1 MENMSK
7 NQKIAMGAGLLMVIS
22 LFLPFMAFG
31 PISTSLMG
39 AGSFHSYVFLALG
52 GAGLYFNYNR
62 DTTKA
67 KYSYLA
73 AIGWFVLWIFINE
86 SGTKVFNF
94 AAIGFYLMI
103 ASMIVSYMYTNKLDS
118 GDSGE

>member
-1 MENMSK
+1 MSK
-7 NQKIAMGAGLLMVIS
+7 NQKIAMGAGLLMIIS
-22 LFLPFMAFG
+22 LFLPFMSFG

-39 AGSFHSYVFLALG
+39 AGSFHAYVFLALG
-52 GAGLYFNYNR
+52 GAGLFFNYKS

-103 ASMIVSYMYTNKLDS
+103 ASMVVSYMYTNKLDS
-118 GDSGE
+118 GE